1 MNLLSRKVVRTNV
14 RSAAVVSLVQVEVVE
29 SIVVVAVVVVIA
41 TVDITLVSSDVVV
54 EKVVVDHFSVVVV
67 SIVDVFIVV
76 VASVVDSVVT
86 ESSNP
91 IVDPVV
97 SPVVNSDPYSVV
109 VKKAVAYSVV
119 DPGDVSVVSVVSL
132 VIVINEDDIDLV
144 EVDHKSADVTSA
156 VTESSSPVVDSVV
169 GPVVNNAD
177 EVDGHAILVDTDI
190 APSVVS
196 PVVASSVLP
205 ITLGVKLLVKTV
217 FWTNLL
223 VFKVIGIISIRFI

>member
-76 VASVVDSVVT
+76 VASVVDSVV
-86 ESSNP
+86 SSNP

-144 EVDHKSADVTSA
+144 EVDDKSADVTSA
-156 VTESSSPVVDSVV
+156 VTELSSPVVDSVV
-169 GPVVNNAD
+169 GPVVINAD

-190 APSVVS
+190 SPSVVS

-217 FWTNLL
+217 FWTNLSI
-223 VFKVIGIISIRFI
+223 FKVIGIISIRFI